1 MAGSTLRPAPAG
13 SGGTIKVLG
22 ERVGLTGNARLDAS
36 GGAGGGTILVGGNW
50 QGKGPEA
57 NASATHVGS
66 GVVLDASA
74 TGQGDGG
81 TVVVWSDGHTTY
93 HGQTNAR
100 GGANGGDGGKVE
112 VSGKGTL
119 DFQGGADLTAA
130 RGKTG
135 SLLLDPGFLTV
146 GTVADLNG
154 DSTQGDDL
162 VDNVF
167 AADFGSASS
176 QITAT
181 RVATLLNTADVT
193 LQSQFTIN
201 FTAPLTVPA
210 GGAATTLSLQSA
222 DITIGA
228 PMTLNNA
235 SLTATT
241 TPTFTTQQITLNSAV
256 TSNNSVS
263 LTSPTITFNAPLTA
277 TNVSLS
283 TTGTRLAERR
293 RHRQRHQPGP
303 GRQRHS
309 ST

>member
-1 MAGSTLRPAPAG
+1 MPPARATAARSS
-13 SGGTIKVLG
+13 SGPT
-22 ERVGLTGNARLDAS
+22 
-36 GGAGGGTILVGGNW
+36 
-50 QGKGPEA
+50 
-57 NASATHVGS
+57 ATP
-66 GVVLDASA
+66 
-74 TGQGDGG
+74 TYYGQI
-81 TVVVWSDGHTTY
+81 
-93 HGQTNAR
+93 NAR

-112 VSGKGTL
+112 VSGKTTL

-146 GTVADLNG
+146 GTVADING

-162 VDNVF
+162 VDNLF

-201 FTAPLTVPA
+201 FTAPLTVAA
-210 GGAATTLSLQSA
+210 GGAASTLSLQTA
-222 DITIGA
+222 DLTIGQ

-235 SLTATT
+235 SLTAST
-241 TPTFTTQQITLNSAV
+241 TPTFTTQQITVNAAV

-277 TNVSLS
+277 TNVSL
-283 TTGTRLAERR
+283 TTNGTVSQNAAGIVSATNLALAGNGDSQPECRGEPGGQPGDVGLHRRQSRR
-293 RHRQRHQPGP
+293 RQRPRRAAQHQRQLATR
-303 GRQRHS
+303 
-309 ST
+309 

>member
-1 MAGSTLRPAPAG
+1 M
-13 SGGTIKVLG
+13 
-22 ERVGLTGNARLDAS
+22 
-36 GGAGGGTILVGGNW
+36 
-50 QGKGPEA
+50 
-57 NASATHVGS
+57 
-66 GVVLDASA
+66 
-74 TGQGDGG
+74 
-81 TVVVWSDGHTTY
+81 
-93 HGQTNAR
+93 
-100 GGANGGDGGKVE
+100 
-112 VSGKGTL
+112 SGKATL

-201 FTAPLTVPA
+201 VTAPLTVPA
-210 GGAATTLSLQSA
+210 GGAASTLSLQTA
-222 DITIGA
+222 DLTIGA

-235 SLTATT
+235 SLTAST
-241 TPTFTTQQITLNSAV
+241 TPTFTTQQITVNAAV

-277 TNVSLS
+277 TERLVEHHERH
-283 TTGTRLAERR
+283 RLAERR
-293 RHRQRHQPGP
+293 RRRQRDQPGP
-303 GRQRHS
+303 GTATATHNLNAAANRVANLAMSGFIDVNLDGHQSPPACRS
-309 ST
+309 ASAAAPTR